1 MKGRGLKGPA
11 YFVLSIV
18 LLLIL
23 FISSSMY
30 FVNGEFVGLPYML
43 AVIPELLLMAGCPQK
58 KMHRMTRL
66 GRYEMMGGAIL
77 VMLILP
83 LFIDSIAELQYKNI
97 SFGGGDYRER
107 AILGVV
113 AILFGSMLAIVGALH
128 YRYRKSLLHG
138 NTKTDTVFEEGT
150 RDRSDGGELLAH
162 VARHAVPAIAVLIT
176 ASFLAWLATP
186 LVIRWDKILPY
197 LTLLMIGVVFI
208 ILYRHGTKKKTN

>member
-1 MKGRGLKGPA
+1 VKGRGLKGPA
-11 YFVLSIV
+11 YFVLSIA

-43 AVIPELLLMAGCPQK
+43 AVIPELLLMTGCPQK

-66 GRYEMMGGAIL
+66 GRYEMMGGVIL

-83 LFIDSIAELQYKNI
+83 LFIDSIAELHYNNI
-97 SFGGGDYRER
+97 SFEGGDYRGR

-128 YRYRKSLLHG
+128 YRYRKSLIHG
-138 NTKTDTVFEEGT
+138 DTKTDAVFKEGT
-150 RDRSDGGELLAH
+150 HDRSDGGELLVNVACH
-162 VARHAVPAIAVLIT
+162 VVPVIAVLTI
-176 ASFLAWLATP
+176 ASFFAWLATP
-186 LVIRWDKILPY
+186 LVIRWDKLLPY
-197 LTLLMIGVVFI
+197 LTLLIIGIVFI
-208 ILYRHGTKKKTN
+208 ILYRRGTKKKTD